1 MDLNSLL
8 AVLTFIGGGIA
19 GISGTLWGLARW
31 YAQSEKKKYAAE
43 RDFQHLK
50 RAQEQLSEGLKLISE
65 EVEILNKAVLRLET
79 LLSGRLK
86 AD

>member
-1 MDLNSLL
+1 MDLNNLITL
-8 AVLTFIGGGIA
+8 LTFLGGGIA
-19 GISGTLWGLARW
+19 GITGTLLGLARW
-31 YAQSEKKKYAAE
+31 YASSEKKKYAAE